1 MVMVNAIE
9 VRFGQCL
16 VVPLNCESVMHE
28 VIFQF
33 ISLFAGGDLIIVIVM
48 LLLS

>member
-1 MVMVNAIE
+1 
-9 VRFGQCL
+9 
-16 VVPLNCESVMHE
+16 MHE

-48 LLLS
+48 LLLSWEYQMLESAEIWLFQSAKC